1 MLANL
6 NRTMSDKPGE
16 MEKGLLVLGIVG
28 AVGTWIYDKLYNTR
42 QIFQI
47 ERINLKINLQTTQP
61 HKSIT
66 VEEFSIGSYFS
77 QIWLF
82 FH

>member
-28 AVGTWIYDKLYNTR
+28 AAGTWIYDKLCNTK
-42 QIFQI
+42 QVFQNR
-47 ERINLKINLQTTQP
+47 E
-61 HKSIT
+61 
-66 VEEFSIGSYFS
+66 
-77 QIWLF
+77 
-82 FH
+82 

>member
-28 AVGTWIYDKLYNTR
+28 AVGTWILR
-42 QIFQI
+42 
-47 ERINLKINLQTTQP
+47 
-61 HKSIT
+61 
-66 VEEFSIGSYFS
+66 
-77 QIWLF
+77 
-82 FH
+82 